1 LIVAVA
7 ATGLFLFV
15 DMVLVVACSLK
26 FFEGGWFPLALGLAL
41 FTVMA
46 SWRRGR
52 ELLMASISQGD
63 PQLVPFLQALAAEAV
78 PRAQRT
84 AVYAVANAVT
94 VPQALMHNLKHNQ
107 VLHERNLILTV
118 LFQDVPLVPASERV
132 RIEPLAPGFWRVE
145 VNYGFKDTPD
155 IPEALASC
163 QSEELPIDLFET
175 TYFLSR
181 ETIIPTRKPGMML
194 WREGLF
200 AFMARNAG
208 NIASFLRL
216 PDNCVIELGTR
227 VQI

>member
-1 LIVAVA
+1 
-7 ATGLFLFV
+7 
-15 DMVLVVACSLK
+15 
-26 FFEGGWFPLALGLAL
+26 
-41 FTVMA
+41 VMA

-52 ELLMASISQGD
+52 ELLIESISQGD
-63 PQLVPFLQALAAEAV
+63 PELLPFVQALAAESV
-78 PRAQRT
+78 NRAQRT
-84 AVYAVANAVT
+84 AVYAVANPNT

-118 LFQDVPLVPASERV
+118 VFHDVPWVPAAERV
-132 RIEPLAPGFWRVE
+132 RVQPLAAGFWKVQ

-163 QSEELPIDLFET
+163 RSEQLPINLFET

-181 ETIIPTRKPGMML
+181 ETIVPTRRRGMAH

-200 AFMARNAG
+200 AFMSRNAS
-208 NIASFLRL
+208 NVADFLRL
-216 PDNCVIELGTR
+216 PNNCVIELGTR